1 MTKKRLFTIFK
12 RVMLCILI
20 CLFLFISLFNAIH
33 APKLTKEQQDA
44 EDFQTRMRII
54 MSS

>member
-1 MTKKRLFTIFK
+1 MTKKKLFTIFK
-12 RVMLCILI
+12 RIMLCILI

-33 APKLTKEQQDA
+33 APKLTKEQQEA
-44 EDFQTRMRII
+44 EDFQNRIRII